1 MQSERRRQPLALCQL
16 TGGSVWTLKGCQY
29 STILCRNVPAVL
41 FDPSVKCSLYEYLL
55 KETILVFTNMGV
67 KMFLCKTIMVRMYL
81 IVFCL
86 RYVQSLIVRVLY
98 RMSFLMIIFGQNI
111 PYIQLFLGSFCT
123 QLKFINI
130 FIFDVDF
137 GIRGILYIF
146 LCKDLIVIMILHLV
160 HFGIFCLR
168 PIEMWDILYQGVIK
182 QGCNVEDHD

>member
-1 MQSERRRQPLALCQL
+1 MFSQLHYCHFTPPAFYLFLKVKSELASCLLVYRGSPPLALQESSPPPSCGRQRAAKKYIL
-16 TGGSVWTLKGCQY
+16 LMTMAKYYLKRCQY
-29 STILCRNVPAVL
+29 SMILCRNVPAVL

-111 PYIQLFLGSFCT
+111 P
-123 QLKFINI
+123 
-130 FIFDVDF
+130 
-137 GIRGILYIF
+137 
-146 LCKDLIVIMILHLV
+146 
-160 HFGIFCLR
+160 
-168 PIEMWDILYQGVIK
+168 
-182 QGCNVEDHD
+182 

>member
-1 MQSERRRQPLALCQL
+1 
-16 TGGSVWTLKGCQY
+16 
-29 STILCRNVPAVL
+29 
-41 FDPSVKCSLYEYLL
+41 
-55 KETILVFTNMGV
+55 
-67 KMFLCKTIMVRMYL
+67 MVRMYL
-81 IVFCL
+81 IVLGL
-86 RYVQSLIVRVLY
+86 RYVYSLIVRVLY

-160 HFGIFCLR
+160 HFGIFCLG
-168 PIEMWDILYQGVIK
+168 PIERCQYETPLVENIPAVQNSPCMCYPLYNMLLNKILPLGKCVCFPQCLFFFFIYLQP
-182 QGCNVEDHD
+182 QQ